1 MKLLIALVILG
12 IIARTREHRSEE
24 SLFFAQ
30 HKWTLR
36 DAYGILIF
44 LIAVQFLDVVIA
56 VWLQAMPP
64 TPAVVVISGASIV
77 IPLIIT
83 YCLYRINIRRH
94 YGININLFGIN
105 KTKIL
110 KRGVGS
116 ANIVIIFFALL
127 GAYREIPPLS
137 PGASEWPIGFWLTVI
152 VLGFLGPAAE
162 ELLFRGILYAPV
174 ARRAGKW
181 KAIMALSL
189 VECLMHTNFGLAE
202 SVPQFLFWVLLYYI
216 YVRNESLFVP
226 IILHIGFNALSLFWY
241 RKAVEK
247 GVKGAKAN
255 LGMVYVEGSGVPQD
269 IERGVALVKESAEE
283 DAMSGQL
290 YLGLLYEYGAGVE
303 QDITKALELY
313 RKSAE
318 QGDLYGQ
325 RQLGRMYR
333 QGIGVPKDIREA
345 VKWYKKAAEQGDQE
359 SEEALKQMKEES
371 GLE

>member
-1 MKLLIALVILG
+1 MENSIIAIMKLLIALVILG

-152 VLGFLGPAAE
+152 VLGFLGPAVE

-202 SVPQFLFWVLLYYI
+202 SVPQFLFWVLPYYI

-226 IILHIGFNALSLFWY
+226 IILHIGFNALSWQPMSM
-241 RKAVEK
+241 AVM
-247 GVKGAKAN
+247 ASY
-255 LGMVYVEGSGVPQD
+255 MD
-269 IERGVALVKESAEE
+269 ILSVR
-283 DAMSGQL
+283 
-290 YLGLLYEYGAGVE
+290 LLYGCGPLL
-303 QDITKALELY
+303 ALFAIIAWWLVASG
-313 RKSAE
+313 K
-318 QGDLYGQ
+318 
-325 RQLGRMYR
+325 
-333 QGIGVPKDIREA
+333 
-345 VKWYKKAAEQGDQE
+345 
-359 SEEALKQMKEES
+359 EALSQRTDAT
-371 GLE
+371 